1 MNKFIKLPPWAGKV
15 GKCTGYA
22 WGGGGGKAGMLKL
35 QFDWDI
41 SILKNTSLDR
51 NQKMFEISLEILA
64 GKCDE

>member
-1 MNKFIKLPPWAGKV
+1 MPG
-15 GKCTGYA
+15 
-22 WGGGGGKAGMLKL
+22 GGGGGKAGMLKL